1 MVLTILFL
9 LFQVMHYLFIN
20 NVRIDSIAI
29 GVESILIFV
38 YIFFFFMD
46 NLNSPKDG
54 FIYTNHTFWIS
65 VGLLIYLGGSFFINI
80 LANSLSKEEFER
92 YWYLNYI
99 ADTVKTLFFATALII
114 NNKKLDSKI
123 RSKPKTIPYLDLT

>member
-1 MVLTILFL
+1 LTILFL

-20 NVRIDSIAI
+20 NIRIDSIAI

-54 FIYTNHTFWIS
+54 FIYANHTFWIS

-80 LANSLSKEEFER
+80 LANSLSKEEFDK

-99 ADTVKTLFFATALII
+99 ADIVKTVFFATALIV
-114 NNKKLDSKI
+114 
-123 RSKPKTIPYLDLT
+123 